1 VAAFS
6 TTDTIVAVATPP
18 GRGGRGVIRL
28 SGPAAEPLARRLT
41 RRRTPFQP
49 RRATFA
55 RLADTSV
62 SDASDGAESSA
73 PARVV
78 DHVVVTWFAAPHSF
92 TGEDV
97 VEIGAHG
104 SPVLLERIVE
114 LAMAAGARLAEPGEF
129 TLRAHLNGRLDLV
142 QAEAIADLVD
152 AVTPL
157 QARAAMDQLEG
168 TLTEAIGRV
177 DGALFD
183 LIARLEAS
191 LDFPEEGFHFITR
204 PEASAA
210 LASVREGLAALVAEG
225 RAGRVVR
232 EGRLVVVT
240 GAPNAGKSSLFNA
253 LVGASRAIVTDVPG
267 TTRDL
272 LSERIDVG
280 GVPITLVDTAG
291 VREARDVVEA
301 EGVRRALEAQTV
313 AAVILEVI
321 DGSAPLPE
329 RNGRDDAGH
338 AGAPRLVV
346 VSKVDRPRAWANTAL
361 GTPAGG
367 IVETSVVT
375 GDGIDALRRR
385 IVSALTS
392 RDDWRDTPAVTN
404 LRHVAQLEQA
414 LEAVDR
420 AGRELDAGATE
431 ELVLAGL
438 ADAREALEAITGVR
452 APDDLLRHV
461 FSRFC
466 VGK

>member
-1 VAAFS
+1 MA
-6 TTDTIVAVATPP
+6 P
-18 GRGGRGVIRL
+18 
-28 SGPAAEPLARRLT
+28 
-41 RRRTPFQP
+41 
-49 RRATFA
+49 
-55 RLADTSV
+55 
-62 SDASDGAESSA
+62 DAIDVGSHTSA

-78 DHVVVTWFAAPHSF
+78 DHVVVTWFAAPQSF

-104 SPVLLERIVE
+104 SPVLLGRIVE

-142 QAEAIADLVD
+142 QAEAIADIVD

-177 DGALFD
+177 DAALFD

-191 LDFPEEGFHFITR
+191 LDFPDEGFHFVTR
-204 PEASAA
+204 ADASAEIEAVRAA
-210 LASVREGLAALVAEG
+210 LGALVAEG

-232 EGRLVVVT
+232 EGRLVVVS
-240 GAPNAGKSSLFNA
+240 GPPNAGKSSLFNA

-272 LSERIDVG
+272 LSERVDVG

-301 EGVRRALEAQTV
+301 EGVRRALEAQTI
-313 AAVILEVI
+313 AAVIVEVV
-321 DGSAPLPE
+321 DGSEALPIPPATGVDSSAN
-329 RNGRDDAGH
+329 RAVPDVARIT
-338 AGAPRLVV
+338 V
-346 VSKVDRPRAWANTAL
+346 VSKVDRPRAWPNAVL
-361 GTPAGG
+361 GDAADD
-367 IVETSVVT
+367 IVETSVVS
-375 GDGIDALRRR
+375 GAGIDALRRR
-385 IVSALTS
+385 ILSALTS
-392 RDDWRDTPAVTN
+392 RDEWRDTPAVTN
-404 LRHVAQLEQA
+404 LRHVAQLEAA
-414 LEAVDR
+414 LAAVER
-420 AGRELDAGATE
+420 AAQELGAGATE

-438 ADAREALEAITGVR
+438 ADARDALEAITGVR
-452 APDDLLRHV
+452 APEDLLRHI

-466 VGK
+466 IGK